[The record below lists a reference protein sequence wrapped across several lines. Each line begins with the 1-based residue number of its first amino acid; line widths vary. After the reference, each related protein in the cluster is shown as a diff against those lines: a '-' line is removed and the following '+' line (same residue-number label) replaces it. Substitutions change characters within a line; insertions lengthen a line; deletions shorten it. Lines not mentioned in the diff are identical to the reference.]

1 MVQLNCRIEQ
11 ELAERLNQAATARQL
26 DIETLVE
33 QAIKQFLGAAS
44 SEGSRSQASGT
55 SEIAAGLAALTKRVE
70 SLEATAAAKATTTAA
85 AKARQDAP
93 AAMGPSPEREK
104 VDGLLAA
111 LMAKPAPPAKP

>member
-1 MVQLNCRIEQ
+1 MPTVQLTCRIEQ
-11 ELAERLNQAATARQL
+11 ELAERLNQAAIARQL
-26 DIETLVE
+26 DVETLLG
-33 QAIKQFLGAAS
+33 QAIKQFLGGANSEAS
-44 SEGSRSQASGT
+44 ESLASGT

-70 SLEATAAAKATTTAA
+70 SLEATSTATAA

>member
-1 MVQLNCRIEQ
+1 MPTVQLNCRIEQ

-44 SEGSRSQASGT
+44 SEASRSHASGT

-70 SLEATAAAKATTTAA
+70 SLEATATATAT
-85 AKARQDAP
+85 ARQDAP

-111 LMAKPAPPAKP
+111 LMAKSAPPAKP

>member
-1 MVQLNCRIEQ
+1 MPMVQLNCRIEQ

-44 SEGSRSQASGT
+44 SEASRSQASGT

-70 SLEATAAAKATTTAA
+70 SLEATATATAA
-85 AKARQDAP
+85 ATARQDAP

>member
-26 DIETLVE
+26 DIETLVG

-44 SEGSRSQASGT
+44 SEASRPQASGT
-55 SEIAAGLAALTKRVE
+55 SAIAAGLAALTKRVE
-70 SLEATAAAKATTTAA
+70 SLEATATATAT
-85 AKARQDAP
+85 ARQDAP

-111 LMAKPAPPAKP
+111 LMAKPAPPKP

>member
-44 SEGSRSQASGT
+44 SEASRSQASGT

-70 SLEATAAAKATTTAA
+70 SLEATAA

>member
-26 DIETLVE
+26 DIETLVG

-44 SEGSRSQASGT
+44 SEASRPQASGT
-55 SEIAAGLAALTKRVE
+55 SAIAAGLAALTKRVE
-70 SLEATAAAKATTTAA
+70 SLEATSTATAT
-85 AKARQDAP
+85 ARQDAP

>member
-33 QAIKQFLGAAS
+33 HAIKQFLGAAS
-44 SEGSRSQASGT
+44 SEASRSQASGT

-70 SLEATAAAKATTTAA
+70 SLEATAAAKAT
-85 AKARQDAP
+85 ARQDAP

>member
-1 MVQLNCRIEQ
+1 MPMVQLNCRIEQ

-44 SEGSRSQASGT
+44 SEASRSQASGT

-70 SLEATAAAKATTTAA
+70 SLEATAA

>member
-44 SEGSRSQASGT
+44 SEASRSQASGT
-55 SEIAAGLAALTKRVE
+55 SAIAAGLAALTKRVE
-70 SLEATAAAKATTTAA
+70 SLEATATAA

>member
-44 SEGSRSQASGT
+44 SEASRSQASGT
-55 SEIAAGLAALTKRVE
+55 SAIAAGLAALTKRVE
-70 SLEATAAAKATTTAA
+70 SLEATAAAKAT
-85 AKARQDAP
+85 ARQDAP

-111 LMAKPAPPAKP
+111 LMAIPAPPAKP

>member
-44 SEGSRSQASGT
+44 SEASRSQASGT

-70 SLEATAAAKATTTAA
+70 SLEATAAAKAT
-85 AKARQDAP
+85 ARQDAP

>member
-1 MVQLNCRIEQ
+1 MPMVQLNCRIEQ

-44 SEGSRSQASGT
+44 SEASRSQASGT

-70 SLEATAAAKATTTAA
+70 SLEATAAAKAT
-85 AKARQDAP
+85 ARQDAP

>member
-44 SEGSRSQASGT
+44 SEASRSQESGT

-70 SLEATAAAKATTTAA
+70 SLEATAAAKAT
-85 AKARQDAP
+85 ARQDAP

>member
-44 SEGSRSQASGT
+44 SEASRSQASGT

-70 SLEATAAAKATTTAA
+70 SLEATATAT
-85 AKARQDAP
+85 ARQDAP

>member
-26 DIETLVE
+26 GIETLVE
-33 QAIKQFLGAAS
+33 LAIKQFLGAAS
-44 SEGSRSQASGT
+44 SEASRSQASGT

-70 SLEATAAAKATTTAA
+70 SLEATAAATATAT
-85 AKARQDAP
+85 AKARQDAK

>member
-26 DIETLVE
+26 DIETLVG

-44 SEGSRSQASGT
+44 SEASRPQASGT
-55 SEIAAGLAALTKRVE
+55 SAIAAGLAALTKRVE
-70 SLEATAAAKATTTAA
+70 SLEATSTAT
-85 AKARQDAP
+85 ARQDAP

-111 LMAKPAPPAKP
+111 LMAKPAPPQTITGPK

>member
-44 SEGSRSQASGT
+44 SEASRSQASGT
-55 SEIAAGLAALTKRVE
+55 SAIAAGLAALTKRVE
-70 SLEATAAAKATTTAA
+70 SLEATSTAA
-85 AKARQDAP
+85 AAATARQDAQ
-93 AAMGPSPEREK
+93 AVMGPSPEREK

>member
-1 MVQLNCRIEQ
+1 MPTVQLNCRIEQ

-44 SEGSRSQASGT
+44 SEASRSQASGT

-70 SLEATAAAKATTTAA
+70 SLEATAAAKAT
-85 AKARQDAP
+85 ARQDAP

-111 LMAKPAPPAKP
+111 LMAKPAPPGQP

>member
-1 MVQLNCRIEQ
+1 MVQLNCRIKQ

-44 SEGSRSQASGT
+44 SEASRSQASGT

-70 SLEATAAAKATTTAA
+70 SLEATAA

-111 LMAKPAPPAKP
+111 LMAKPAPPANP

>member
-26 DIETLVE
+26 DIETLVG

-44 SEGSRSQASGT
+44 SEASRPQASGT
-55 SEIAAGLAALTKRVE
+55 SAIAAGLAALTKRVE
-70 SLEATAAAKATTTAA
+70 SLEATSTATATAT
-85 AKARQDAP
+85 ARQDAP

-111 LMAKPAPPAKP
+111 LMAKPAPPQTITGPK